1 MAHNES
7 PGSKTEGPM
16 TATHS
21 SLVPA
26 REVVGTFAD
35 REHFQ
40 NAIDSL
46 TYAGFARADLSVL
59 SSHDS
64 VDLAVGREGRSW
76 KDSLIALVGEL
87 KYEGPL
93 VSAGLIALAA
103 GPVGA
108 AIAGLIAAGVGGAA
122 LKELLDEVAALP
134 DSEAFARAL
143 ESGSV
148 ILWVAVRSPDHEA
161 RASRILADAGAQNV
175 HVFERKEA

>member
-1 MAHNES
+1 MAHNDS
-7 PGSKTEGPM
+7 PGLHTEGPM
-16 TATHS
+16 TATKS
-21 SLVPA
+21 PLAPT
-26 REVVGTFAD
+26 REVVGTFSD

-40 NAIDSL
+40 AAIDCL
-46 TYAGFARADLSVL
+46 TAAGFARADLSVL

-76 KDSLIALVGEL
+76 KDSLVALVGEL

-93 VSAGLIALAA
+93 VSAGLIAIAA

-122 LKELLDEVAALP
+122 AKELLDEVAALP

-143 ESGSV
+143 EEGSV
-148 ILWVAVRSPDHEA
+148 ILWVAVRSDAEEGTA
-161 RASRILADAGAQNV
+161 RRLLGETGAQNV